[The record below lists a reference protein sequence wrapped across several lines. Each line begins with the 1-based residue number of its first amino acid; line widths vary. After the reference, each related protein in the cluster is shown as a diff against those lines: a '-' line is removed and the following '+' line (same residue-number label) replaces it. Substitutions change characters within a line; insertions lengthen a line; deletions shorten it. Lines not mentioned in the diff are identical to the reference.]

1 MPCIERR
8 EGVIEKLSLAMDTI
22 IGRIYIS
29 DCQKKVEG
37 EIVLKLGIGDC
48 FSP

>member
-1 MPCIERR
+1 MQSIERR

-29 DCQKKVEG
+29 DWPKKVGG
-37 EIVLKLGIGDC
+37 EIV
-48 FSP
+48 